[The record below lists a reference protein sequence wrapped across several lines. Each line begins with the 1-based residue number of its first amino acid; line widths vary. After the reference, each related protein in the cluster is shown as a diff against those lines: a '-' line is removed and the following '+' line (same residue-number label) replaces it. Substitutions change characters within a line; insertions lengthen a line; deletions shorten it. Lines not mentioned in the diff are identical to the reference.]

1 MPVRVIDD
9 SDNFIIRCAPNAQ
22 APLTPLQSLAVLI
35 SPQLRQQFSKK
46 LFSGDVTNFD
56 KLLAQLETAPN
67 WRAAYR
73 VLEHCFYRHQI
84 SPYATEATRFSDLVY
99 KRYYPNDVYV

>member
-1 MPVRVIDD
+1 MPVRAIDD
-9 SDNFIIRCAPNAQ
+9 SDNFIIRRAAIAQ
-22 APLTPLQSLAVLI
+22 APMMPLQSLAVLI

-46 LFSGDVTNFD
+46 LFSGDATRFD

-73 VLEHCFYRHQI
+73 LLEHCFYRQQI
-84 SPYATEATRFSDLVY
+84 SPYAIEATRFSDLIY